1 MIALPLTCVKWY
13 DNIERMKKIPIFS
26 LKGGVGKSVVCAH
39 VGLALK
45 DKGLWIGY
53 LDCDLSGANLPSALG
68 IPEPFPYVGLDTVR
82 EKMLPVKING
92 YEIFSLAFRFG
103 KAALLWEGGEQKV
116 NVFGK
121 EFTLTGTGRYE
132 LVRQML
138 TNVEFG
144 NLDYLLLDLPPQ
156 SGDEVL
162 SLFEHLENIFGAILV
177 CQPTNLAVQDI
188 ERTLNM
194 IEVKRIPLLGM
205 VGNMVGCICS
215 HCHLTFSPFLD
226 AGINL
231 ESFCKSHGIP
241 YLCSIPLTQNEDIID
256 SIFKEL
262 ADRVTKL
269 EPVRIWEMSFKQRLE
284 AATAKGI
291 IKGLFKER

>member
-1 MIALPLTCVKWY
+1 M
-13 DNIERMKKIPIFS
+13 RKISIWAT
-26 LKGGVGKSVVCAH
+26 KGGTGKSTVCANL
-39 VGLALK
+39 GLALK
-45 DKGLWIGY
+45 NKNLRIGF
-53 LDCDLSGANLPSALG
+53 LDVDCTGSNLPTALG
-68 IPEPFPYVGLDTVR
+68 ILEPFPYVGLDTTR
-82 EKMLPVKING
+82 EKMIAVEVNG
-92 YEIFSLAFRFG
+92 YEIFSLSFRFG
-103 KAALLWEGGEQKV
+103 TTAALMWHGSEQKIEAF
-116 NVFGK
+116 NQQFEMRG
-121 EFTLTGTGRYE
+121 TGTYQ
-132 LVRQML
+132 LVKQML
-138 TNVEFG
+138 TNVEFSKD
-144 NLDYLLLDLPPQ
+144 LDYLLYDLPPT
-156 SGDEVL
+156 SGDITL
-162 SLFEHLENIFGAILV
+162 SLFENIKDLCGAILV

-241 YLCSIPLTQNEDIID
+241 YLCSIPLTQNEDIIH

-269 EPVRIWEMSFKQRLE
+269 EPVRIWERSFKQRLE

>member
-1 MIALPLTCVKWY
+1 
-13 DNIERMKKIPIFS
+13 MKKIPIFS

-39 VGLALK
+39 LGLALK
-45 DKGLWIGY
+45 GKELRVGY
-53 LDCDLSGANLPSALG
+53 LDCDLSGANLPSALS
-68 IPEPFPYVGLDTVR
+68 IPEPFPYVGLDTAR

-103 KAALLWEGGEQKV
+103 KTALLWEGGEQKV
-116 NVFGK
+116 TAFGK

-138 TNVEFG
+138 ANVEFG
-144 NLDYLLLDLPPQ
+144 DLDYLLLDLPPQ

-194 IEVKRIPLLGM
+194 LEVKRIPLLGM
-205 VGNMVGCICS
+205 VGNMVYAIAPESGEEFC
-215 HCHLTFSPFLD
+215 PFLD
-226 AGINL
+226 AGIDL
-231 ESFCKSHGIP
+231 EGFCRKRGIP
-241 YLCSIPLTQNEDIID
+241 YLTSIPLTPI
-256 SIFKEL
+256 KEL
-262 ADRVTKL
+262 INGIFDNLADKVTGL
-269 EPVRIWEMSFKQRLE
+269 EPVRIWERSFKHRLE

-291 IKGLFKER
+291 IKGLFKEK

>member
-1 MIALPLTCVKWY
+1 
-13 DNIERMKKIPIFS
+13 MKKIPVFS

-39 VGLALK
+39 LGLALK
-45 DKGLWIGY
+45 DKGLRVGY
-53 LDCDLSGANLPSALG
+53 LDCDLSGANLPSALS

-82 EKMLPVKING
+82 QKMLPVKING

-116 NVFGK
+116 TAFGK
-121 EFTLTGTGRYE
+121 EYILTGTGRYE

-138 TNVEFG
+138 TNVDFG
-144 NLDYLLLDLPPQ
+144 DLDYLLLDLPPQ

-194 IEVKRIPLLGM
+194 IEVKKIPLLGM
-205 VGNMVGCICS
+205 VGNMVYAIAPESKEEFC
-215 HCHLTFSPFLD
+215 PFLD

-231 ESFCKSHGIP
+231 ESFCNQRGIP
-241 YLCSIPLTQNEDIID
+241 YLVSIPLTPIRKFINE
-256 SIFKEL
+256 IFDNL
-262 ADRVTKL
+262 ADRVIKL
-269 EPVRIWEMSFKQRLE
+269 EPVRIWERGFKESLE
-284 AATAKGI
+284 AATMKGI
-291 IKGLFKER
+291 VKGLFR